1 MKKKIINLILPSAN
15 FIECQTIIRNALKSS
30 PNPDIES
37 LWADTSYGTNL
48 QYDQFQNTK
57 QVLKAVQHEHEDR
70 IKNTL
75 LSQGLVIS
83 SILKYSCQRTAS
95 IWAIVQQNMPRN
107 IFNFSIKYLNNTL
120 PTQKNLCKWYIS
132 QTSAFSFCLQSETL
146 QHVVSSC
153 NWYLENG
160 RYTWRHNSVLLFL
173 ANTFSFL
180 NHISVYADLPYF
192 MSQSLITGDS
202 LRPDLLLTGNKVL
215 YILELTLGFER
226 NIQANSVRK
235 ANKYTPL
242 LQDLSSSYNKV
253 IFINVSMGAL
263 GVMGA
268 SCDSFLSLLQDLSFD
283 KVTQRRIIMKTINIA
298 IRSTY
303 YIFCQRNKPWN
314 NPELL
319 NL

>member
-1 MKKKIINLILPSAN
+1 MHCLNLVRCMIVYLDCINIMRFQKKKL
-15 FIECQTIIRNALKSS
+15 
-30 PNPDIES
+30 S
-37 LWADTSYGTNL
+37 LWANTSYGTNL

-95 IWAIVQQNMPRN
+95 IWSIVQQNMPRN
-107 IFNFSIKYLNNTL
+107 IFTFSIKYLNNTL
-120 PTQKNLCKWYIS
+120 PTRKNLCKWSIS
-132 QTSAFSFCLQSETL
+132 QSSACSFCLQSETL

-153 NWYLENG
+153 NCYLENG

-173 ANTFSFL
+173 ANTFSSL
-180 NHISVYADLPYF
+180 NQISVYADLPSF
-192 MSQSLITGDS
+192 MSPSLITGDS
-202 LRPDLLLTGNKVL
+202 LRPDLLLLTGKKVL
-215 YILELTLGFER
+215 YILELTLGFET

-303 YIFCQRNKPWN
+303 YIFCQRNKSWN

-319 NL
+319 NF

>member
-1 MKKKIINLILPSAN
+1 MYDCKVTYIQLHEVSKKN
-15 FIECQTIIRNALKSS
+15 
-30 PNPDIES
+30 
-37 LWADTSYGTNL
+37 TSYGTNL

-75 LSQGLVIS
+75 LSQDLVIS

-95 IWAIVQQNMPRN
+95 IWSIVQQNMPRN
-107 IFNFSIKYLNNTL
+107 IFNFSIKYLNNIL
-120 PTQKNLCKWYIS
+120 PTRKNLCQLSIS
-132 QTSAFSFCLQSETL
+132 QSSARSFCLQSETL

-173 ANTFSFL
+173 ANTFSAL
-180 NHISVYADLPYF
+180 NQISVYADLPSF
-192 MSQSLITGDS
+192 MSPSLITGDS
-202 LRPDLLLTGNKVL
+202 LRPDLLLLTGNKVL
-215 YILELTLGFER
+215 YILELTLGFET

-242 LQDLSSSYNKV
+242 LEDLSSSYNKV

-283 KVTQRRIIMKTINIA
+283 KVTQRRIIMKPINIA

-303 YIFCQRNKPWN
+303 YIFCQTNKPWN

-319 NL
+319 NF